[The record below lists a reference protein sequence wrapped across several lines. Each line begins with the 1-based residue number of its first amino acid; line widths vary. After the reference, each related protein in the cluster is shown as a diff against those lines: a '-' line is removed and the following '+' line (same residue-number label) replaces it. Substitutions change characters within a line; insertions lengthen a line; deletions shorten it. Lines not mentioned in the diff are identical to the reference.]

1 MGKKSLKKC
10 MQELTPRIDELHD
23 MVLDMV
29 KKHPELF
36 TDVADTNS
44 QVTGFM
50 LTIGFEKQNNKVDT
64 LSLDATLGYSGHA
77 NVCYTRD
84 WQGKNEIKELKN
96 D

>member
-10 MQELTPRIDELHD
+10 MQELKPRIDELHD
-23 MVLDMV
+23 MVLDIV

-36 TDVADTNS
+36 INVTNS
-44 QVTGFM
+44 DNQVTSFM
-50 LTIGFEKQNNKVDT
+50 LTIGFDKQNGKVGM
-64 LSLDATLGYSGHA
+64 LSFDATLGYSGHA

-96 D
+96 A